1 MAKYIIMPKLGFNMD
16 KGKIVKWLKNEGE
29 QVSEQEVILH
39 IETDKTVIEVESP
52 VSGILKK
59 ILVKEGEE
67 VSVTLP
73 IAIIANRDEDINSMI
88 NEARKKLEISMG
100 LVVTENNVENA
111 EETIS
116 DLKEKAKLVDGL
128 KEGFKKISPRAKRR
142 AKELGIDIQDIKGSR
157 QNNSLSEK
165 DILEFYANQ
174 KTKKKSSAGKGKIK
188 RIDKQISYDGIRK
201 VIGKRLSESKFTAPH
216 VYFTVSVDMSKAIES
231 IKYIKK
237 EKSLKISINDL
248 IVFATAKVLAE
259 QPQLNCSLVNERII
273 YYSDINIGVAVSLKD
288 GLIVPVV
295 RNANLK
301 SLPSLSKE
309 IKRKINLAKQN
320 KIMPCDY
327 EGGTFTVSNL
337 GMYGIEQFT
346 AIINP
351 PEAAILA
358 VGSIQKM
365 PVVTEENKERIEIR
379 SIMKITL
386 SADHRL
392 IDGVMAS
399 DFLNQIKDYLLCPE
413 SLIMKYII

>member
-100 LVVTENNVENA
+100 LVITENNVENA
-111 EETIS
+111 EETVS
-116 DLKEKAKLVDGL
+116 DLKEKARLVDGL

-157 QNNSLSEK
+157 QNNSLLEK

-174 KTKKKSSAGKGKIK
+174 KTKKKSGAGKGKIK
-188 RIDKQISYDGIRK
+188 RSNRQISYDGIRK

-248 IVFATAKVLAE
+248 IIFATAKVLAE

-288 GLIVPVV
+288 GLIVPVI

-309 IKRKINLAKQN
+309 IKRKISLAKQK

-365 PVVTEENKERIEIR
+365 PVATEENKERIEIR

-399 DFLNQIKDYLLCPE
+399 NFLNQIKDYLLCPE

>member
-111 EETIS
+111 EETVS
-116 DLKEKAKLVDGL
+116 DLKEKVRLVDGL

-157 QNNSLSEK
+157 QNNSLLEK

-174 KTKKKSSAGKGKIK
+174 KTKKKSGAGKGKIK
-188 RIDKQISYDGIRK
+188 RIDRQISYDGIRK

-248 IVFATAKVLAE
+248 IIFATAKVLAE

-288 GLIVPVV
+288 GLIVPVI

-309 IKRKINLAKQN
+309 IKRKISLAKQK

-365 PVVTEENKERIEIR
+365 PVATEENKERIEIR

-399 DFLNQIKDYLLCPE
+399 NFLNQIKDYLLCPE

>member
-111 EETIS
+111 EETVS
-116 DLKEKAKLVDGL
+116 DLKEKARLVDGL

-157 QNNSLSEK
+157 QNNSLLEK

-174 KTKKKSSAGKGKIK
+174 KTKKKSGAGKGKIK
-188 RIDKQISYDGIRK
+188 RIDRQISYDGIRK

-248 IVFATAKVLAE
+248 IIFATAKVLAE

-288 GLIVPVV
+288 GLIVPVI

-309 IKRKINLAKQN
+309 IKRKISLAKQK

-365 PVVTEENKERIEIR
+365 PVATEENKERIEIR

-399 DFLNQIKDYLLCPE
+399 NFLNQIKDYLLCPE